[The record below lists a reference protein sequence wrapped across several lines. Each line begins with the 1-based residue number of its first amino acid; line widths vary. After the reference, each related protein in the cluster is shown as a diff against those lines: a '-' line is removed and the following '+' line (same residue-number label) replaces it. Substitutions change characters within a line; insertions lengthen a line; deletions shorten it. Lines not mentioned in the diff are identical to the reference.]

1 MPRIHR
7 KKQE

>member
-1 MPRIHR
+1 MQKHR